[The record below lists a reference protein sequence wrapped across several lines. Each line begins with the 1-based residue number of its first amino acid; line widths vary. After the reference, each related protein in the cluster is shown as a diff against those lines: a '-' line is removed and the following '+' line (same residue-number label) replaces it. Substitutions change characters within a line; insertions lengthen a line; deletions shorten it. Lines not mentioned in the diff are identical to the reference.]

1 MHCGKKWFQI
11 VCVYGAYPSCTSGND
26 KYEDLKA
33 NPSINWENAV
43 WYQHAATLPFLF
55 WNTLLN
61 QWISMFLFLWK
72 EVALLFGKKYT
83 TTTKSRVPAKK
94 NRENK
99 KHQGLLHG
107 PPPKSL
113 EICVAV
119 FIGLSKVL
127 WILGVVCKFNQIDW
141 DILGFIWFFQI
152 SKTLVKLLCKSALG
166 SAVKP
171 FKRSP

>member
-1 MHCGKKWFQI
+1 M
-11 VCVYGAYPSCTSGND
+11 CVYGAYPSCTSGKN

-55 WNTLLN
+55 WNILLN

-72 EVALLFGKKYT
+72 EVALFVWKKVHNHHKI
-83 TTTKSRVPAKK
+83 KSPSKKK
-94 NRENK
+94 NREHK

-141 DILGFIWFFQI
+141 DILGFIWFFKI

-171 FKRSP
+171 FKRSS